1 MTYGRRQAVKI
12 FGMYRLIYRKSMES
26 INSFT
31 ISNLPRIIFGEGK
44 FSELHNIIESYGRY
58 ALVITGAESLKK
70 AGKYDELVLRL
81 KQSNIEFNAISVQG
95 EPTTDLID
103 AITGDYRRIPVNVV
117 VAIGGGSVIDCGKA
131 VAAMLTENG
140 SVKDYLE
147 GVGFKKPSGTKVPF
161 IAVPTTAGTGSE
173 ATKNAVI
180 CNREEGFKKSLRHDA
195 YMPDAAVIDPGLTRN
210 LPRYITISCGLD
222 SVSQLIESY
231 TSVKANVFIDSLVSK
246 AIALASESML
256 PLSIDKGDDIALRE
270 KMSYAA
276 LISGISLSH
285 AGLGTVHGMAGPLG
299 GLFPV
304 PHGIACGKLL
314 FPVMTFVIK
323 KIIDENNLPAQKRFA
338 DVGRLMTGDSG
349 HDDIA
354 CCRQFLNVLNKW
366 TQAVKLPQLSY
377 FGMKSV
383 HIEKAI
389 SLADNK
395 NSPVPL
401 SKEEMKVVLE
411 IVR

>member
-1 MTYGRRQAVKI
+1 
-12 FGMYRLIYRKSMES
+12 MES
-26 INSFT
+26 IKSFT
-31 ISNLPRIIFGEGK
+31 VTNLPRVIFGEGK
-44 FSELHNIIESYGRY
+44 FSELHNIIQSYGHR

-70 AGKYDELVLRL
+70 SGKYDDLTLRL
-81 KQSNIEFNAISVQG
+81 KQSNIEYNSISVQG
-95 EPTTDLID
+95 EPTTELVD
-103 AITGDYRRIPVNVV
+103 AVTGDCRRIPINVV
-117 VAIGGGSVIDCGKA
+117 AAIGGGSVIDCGKA

-147 GVGFKKPSGTKVPF
+147 GVGSRKPSGKKVPF

-180 CNREEGFKKSLRHDA
+180 CNRKEGFKKSLRHDA
-195 YMPDAAVIDPGLTRN
+195 YMPDVAIIDPELTRN

-222 SVSQLIESY
+222 AVSQLIESY
-231 TSVKANVFIDSLVSK
+231 TSLKTNVFIDSLVSK
-246 AIALASESML
+246 AISLASESLL
-256 PLSIDKGDDIALRE
+256 PLSFDKGEDMSLRG

-285 AGLGTVHGMAGPLG
+285 AGLGTVHGLAGPLG
-299 GLFPV
+299 GLFPA
-304 PHGIACGKLL
+304 PHGIVCGKLL
-314 FPVMTFVIK
+314 FPIMTFTIK

-338 DVGRLMTGDSG
+338 DIGRLMTGDAS
-349 HDDIA
+349 HDNVA

-366 TQAVKLPQLSY
+366 TQAVKLPQLSC
-377 FGMKSV
+377 FGMNSA

-395 NSPVPL
+395 NSPVKL
-401 SKEEMKVVLE
+401 SREEM
-411 IVR
+411 

>member
-70 AGKYDELVLRL
+70 AGKYNELVLRL

-180 CNREEGFKKSLRHDA
+180 CSRKEGFKKSLRHDA

-246 AIALASESML
+246 AIALASESLL
-256 PLSIDKGDDIALRE
+256 PLSIDKGDDISLRE
-270 KMSYAA
+270 KMSYSA